1 MRTILFI
8 TALFM
13 STLLSAQKPVE
24 IPLWPNGAPN
34 TNGLTGDQEDLDGGR
49 VANVINPTITV
60 YRPAKPN
67 GMTILMCPGGGYA
80 RPAMNHEGHDMASW
94 FNTQGITYAVLKYRM
109 PNGNRE
115 VPLSDAEQAIRI
127 IRQHAKEWGINPNQV
142 GVMGASAGGHLAAS
156 LSTLYSSDETRPDFQ
171 ILLYPVISMV
181 PGITHGGSRKNL
193 LGDNP
198 TKELED
204 AYSLERRVSP
214 RSPQAFIVLS
224 ADDGAVPPMNSIGY
238 FLALNQQK
246 VPVSMHIYPIGGH
259 GWGFRD
265 NFTYKRQWTE
275 ELEKWLRDGVK
286 FEKKITNI
294 STHEKID
301 FYHLPRITTP
311 RPSGTGRPLRP
322 VDQSEVDQY
331 QQRGS
336 PEYIHFLCHRRRC
349 YRQRPDERSQPP
361 IPQREMEVQLC
372 GKLLPTV
379 PQTS

>member
-1 MRTILFI
+1 
-8 TALFM
+8 
-13 STLLSAQKPVE
+13 
-24 IPLWPNGAPN
+24 
-34 TNGLTGDQEDLDGGR
+34 
-49 VANVINPTITV
+49 
-60 YRPAKPN
+60 
-67 GMTILMCPGGGYA
+67 MTILMCPGGGYA
-80 RPAMNHEGHDMASW
+80 RLAMNHEGHDMASW

-198 TKELED
+198 TKELEN

-286 FEKKITNI
+286 FEKK
-294 STHEKID
+294 
-301 FYHLPRITTP
+301 
-311 RPSGTGRPLRP
+311 
-322 VDQSEVDQY
+322 
-331 QQRGS
+331 
-336 PEYIHFLCHRRRC
+336 
-349 YRQRPDERSQPP
+349 
-361 IPQREMEVQLC
+361 
-372 GKLLPTV
+372 
-379 PQTS
+379 

>member
-1 MRTILFI
+1 M
-8 TALFM
+8 
-13 STLLSAQKPVE
+13 
-24 IPLWPNGAPN
+24 WPNGAPN
-34 TNGLTGDQEDLDGGR
+34 TNGLTGDQEDLNGGR
-49 VANVINPTITV
+49 VANVVNPTITV

-80 RPAMNHEGHDMASW
+80 RLAMNHEGHDMASW

-127 IRQHAKEWGINPNQV
+127 IRQHAKEWDINPNQV

-156 LSTLYSSDETRPDFQ
+156 LSTLYNSDETRPDFQ

-286 FEKKITNI
+286 FEKK
-294 STHEKID
+294 
-301 FYHLPRITTP
+301 
-311 RPSGTGRPLRP
+311 
-322 VDQSEVDQY
+322 
-331 QQRGS
+331 
-336 PEYIHFLCHRRRC
+336 
-349 YRQRPDERSQPP
+349 
-361 IPQREMEVQLC
+361 
-372 GKLLPTV
+372 
-379 PQTS
+379 

>member
-1 MRTILFI
+1 MRYL
-8 TALFM
+8 
-13 STLLSAQKPVE
+13 E
-24 IPLWPNGAPN
+24 IPIQVEGSLEYAKLE
-34 TNGLTGDQEDLDGGR
+34 TYLLDTPTEKIR
-49 VANVINPTITV
+49 IQKRPMVVI
-60 YRPAKPN
+60 
-67 GMTILMCPGGGYA
+67 CPGGGYEKLSYREGEPLAVHFLDQGYHACVLRYSVAPA
-80 RPAMNHEGHDMASW
+80 RFPTPLLELG
-94 FNTQGITYAVLKYRM
+94 
-109 PNGNRE
+109 E
-115 VPLSDAEQAIRI
+115 VMKLIRARAE
-127 IRQHAKEWGINPNQV
+127 EWQV
-142 GVMGASAGGHLAAS
+142 DTDHILLHGASAGGHLAAS

-286 FEKKITNI
+286 FEKK
-294 STHEKID
+294 
-301 FYHLPRITTP
+301 
-311 RPSGTGRPLRP
+311 
-322 VDQSEVDQY
+322 
-331 QQRGS
+331 
-336 PEYIHFLCHRRRC
+336 
-349 YRQRPDERSQPP
+349 
-361 IPQREMEVQLC
+361 
-372 GKLLPTV
+372 
-379 PQTS
+379 

>member
-34 TNGLTGDQEDLDGGR
+34 TNGLTGDQEDLNGGR
-49 VANVINPTITV
+49 VANVVNPTITV

-80 RPAMNHEGHDMASW
+80 RLAMNHEGHDMASW

-204 AYSLERRVSP
+204 AYSLDRRVSP

-286 FEKKITNI
+286 FEKNN
-294 STHEKID
+294 
-301 FYHLPRITTP
+301 
-311 RPSGTGRPLRP
+311 
-322 VDQSEVDQY
+322 
-331 QQRGS
+331 
-336 PEYIHFLCHRRRC
+336 
-349 YRQRPDERSQPP
+349 
-361 IPQREMEVQLC
+361 
-372 GKLLPTV
+372 
-379 PQTS
+379 

>member
-1 MRTILFI
+1 MRR
-8 TALFM
+8 
-13 STLLSAQKPVE
+13 LLSIIVSLVTAISFAQQPVE
-24 IPLWPNGAPN
+24 LPLWPDGAPN
-34 TNGLTGDQEDLDGGR
+34 SSGLTGEEQETR
-49 VANVINPTITV
+49 PHFVTNVTQPTLTV
-60 YRPAKPN
+60 YHPEKPN
-67 GMTILMCPGGGYA
+67 GMAIIMCPGGGY
-80 RPAMNHEGHDMASW
+80 RGLGMDGEGYDMAPW
-94 FNTQGITYAVLKYRM
+94 FCGQGITYMVLKYRM
-109 PNGNRE
+109 PNGHWE
-115 VPLSDAEQAIRI
+115 VPVSDAEQAIRMV
-127 IRQHAKEWGINPNQV
+127 RQHAKEWGINPNQV

-198 TKELED
+198 TKELEN

-286 FEKKITNI
+286 FEKK
-294 STHEKID
+294 
-301 FYHLPRITTP
+301 
-311 RPSGTGRPLRP
+311 
-322 VDQSEVDQY
+322 
-331 QQRGS
+331 
-336 PEYIHFLCHRRRC
+336 
-349 YRQRPDERSQPP
+349 
-361 IPQREMEVQLC
+361 
-372 GKLLPTV
+372 
-379 PQTS
+379 

>member
-1 MRTILFI
+1 MRRQFMVYEKINLEEIFVNLPKTDR
-8 TALFM
+8 TAVAHVFL
-13 STLLSAQKPVE
+13 PEVYEE
-24 IPLWPNGAPN
+24 IGVNKVFPCVVL
-34 TNGLTGDQEDLDGGR
+34 
-49 VANVINPTITV
+49 
-60 YRPAKPN
+60 
-67 GMTILMCPGGGYA
+67 CPGGAYVFRSQREDEPTVLRFLGAGIAVVKVEYSCGPEGGHFPTQLLQVCA
-80 RPAMNHEGHDMASW
+80 AIAMVRRN
-94 FNTQGITYAVLKYRM
+94 
-109 PNGNRE
+109 
-115 VPLSDAEQAIRI
+115 AEKWHIDSSKIA
-127 IRQHAKEWGINPNQV
+127 
-142 GVMGASAGGHLAAS
+142 VMGYSAGGHLAAS

-286 FEKKITNI
+286 FEKNN
-294 STHEKID
+294 
-301 FYHLPRITTP
+301 
-311 RPSGTGRPLRP
+311 
-322 VDQSEVDQY
+322 
-331 QQRGS
+331 
-336 PEYIHFLCHRRRC
+336 
-349 YRQRPDERSQPP
+349 
-361 IPQREMEVQLC
+361 
-372 GKLLPTV
+372 
-379 PQTS
+379 